1 MMDAITA
8 FDAIVVVLLILS
20 TLMAFARGFMR
31 ELATLGAFIAA
42 LAAAYFANKYLHAAF
57 ARFLPQDTPAYLPS
71 LILFVAFFLLVYV
84 IVAWFGANLSR
95 SIQGVE
101 GIGLLDRVTGAA
113 FGFIRGAVILVFFV
127 FLLRMALDQDRIPEW
142 IRTAQSYSLLESGA
156 DYVAESAPELARS
169 PAADQP

>member
-57 ARFLPQDTPAYLPS
+57 TRFLPEDTAPWLPS
-71 LILFVAFFLLVYV
+71 LILFLAFFLLVYV

-142 IRTAQSYSLLESGA
+142 IRTAQSYPLLESGA

-169 PAADQP
+169 PAAEQP

>member
-1 MMDAITA
+1 MDAITA

-42 LAAAYFANKYLHAAF
+42 LAAAYFANKYLHPAF
-57 ARFLPQDTPAYLPS
+57 TRFLPQDTSPWLPS
-71 LILFVAFFLLVYV
+71 LILFLAFFLLVYV

-101 GIGLLDRVTGAA
+101 GIGLLDRITGAA

-142 IRTAQSYSLLESGA
+142 IRMAQSYSLLESGA

-169 PAADQP
+169 PASAQP

>member
-127 FLLRMALDQDRIPEW
+127 MVECWR
-142 IRTAQSYSLLESGA
+142 
-156 DYVAESAPELARS
+156 
-169 PAADQP
+169 

>member
-42 LAAAYFANKYLHAAF
+42 LAAAYYANKYLHSAF

-71 LILFVAFFLLVYV
+71 LILFLAFFLLVYV

-101 GIGLLDRVTGAA
+101 GIGMLDRVTHRSEMRDELISIVRMLMGLPPAVKGDLPAPTLDENAEAA
-113 FGFIRGAVILVFFV
+113 P
-127 FLLRMALDQDRIPEW
+127 DPQ
-142 IRTAQSYSLLESGA
+142 
-156 DYVAESAPELARS
+156 
-169 PAADQP
+169 PASSDAKTG